1 MFSDVWNMKRLP
13 KSWREFRY
21 RGYTLQ
27 ELMEMPLEKLIEIL
41 PARARRSLK
50 RGFTPEQRILLE
62 KIRKKGDKKV
72 IRTHVRDLIILP
84 ELVGKKIAVYN
95 GIEFVTVQIT
105 PWMIGHYLG
114 EFVPTNKPV
123 QHSGP
128 GKGATRSSKF
138 TAKK

>member
-1 MFSDVWNMKRLP
+1 MKTMPR
-13 KSWREFRY
+13 SWRDFKY
-21 RGYTLQ
+21 RGYSLE
-27 ELMEMPLEKLIEIL
+27 ELMEMPLEKLMEIL
-41 PARARRSLK
+41 PARARRTLK
-50 RGFTPEQRILLE
+50 RGFTPEQKVLLN
-62 KIRKKGDKKV
+62 KIRKKGRKI

-84 ELVGKKIAVYN
+84 EMVGKKIAVYN
-95 GIEFVTVQIT
+95 GIEFVTITIT

-123 QHSGP
+123 QHTGP

>member
-1 MFSDVWNMKRLP
+1 MSKRMP
-13 KSWREFRY
+13 RAWREFRY

-27 ELMEMPLEKLIEIL
+27 ELQEMPLEKLIEIL

-50 RGFTPEQRILLE
+50 RGFTPEQQILLE
-62 KIRKKGDKKV
+62 KIRKREGRRKIIK
-72 IRTHVRDLIILP
+72 THVRDLIILP
-84 ELVGKKIAVYN
+84 SLVGKKIAVYN
-95 GIEFVTVQIT
+95 GKEFVTVNIQ

-123 QHSGP
+123 QHTAP

>member
-1 MFSDVWNMKRLP
+1 MKRMP

-21 RGYTLQ
+21 RGYSLE
-27 ELMEMPLEKLIEIL
+27 ELMEMPLEKLLNVL

-50 RGFTPEQRILLE
+50 RGFTPEQKILLE
-62 KIRKKGDKKV
+62 KIKKKAKGRKV
-72 IRTHVRDLIILP
+72 IRTHVRDLIIIP
-84 ELVGKKIAVYN
+84 ELVGKRIAVYD
-95 GIEFVTVQIT
+95 GKEFVTITIT

-123 QHSGP
+123 QHTGP

-138 TAKK
+138 A

>member
-1 MFSDVWNMKRLP
+1 
-13 KSWREFRY
+13 
-21 RGYTLQ
+21 
-27 ELMEMPLEKLIEIL
+27 MEMPLEKLMEIL
-41 PARARRSLK
+41 PARARRTLK
-50 RGFTPEQRILLE
+50 RGFTPEQKVLLN
-62 KIRKKGDKKV
+62 KIRKKGRKI

-84 ELVGKKIAVYN
+84 EMVGKKIAVYN
-95 GIEFVTVQIT
+95 GIEFVTITIT

-123 QHSGP
+123 QHTGP